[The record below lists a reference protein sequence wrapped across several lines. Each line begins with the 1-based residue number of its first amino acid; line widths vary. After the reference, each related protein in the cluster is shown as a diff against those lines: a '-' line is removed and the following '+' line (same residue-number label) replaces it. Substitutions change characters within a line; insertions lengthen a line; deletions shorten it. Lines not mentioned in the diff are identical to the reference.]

1 MAKVGGRID
10 VSRTKEIQ
18 MGIGVAELLV
28 IILSVLMIF
37 GPNRLPA
44 LARGV
49 GRGIK
54 NFREATRKGDNR
66 QN

>member
-1 MAKVGGRID
+1 MAKVDGRIN

-28 IILSVLMIF
+28 IILIVLMIF
-37 GPNRLPA
+37 GTNRLPA

>member
-1 MAKVGGRID
+1 
-10 VSRTKEIQ
+10 

-28 IILSVLMIF
+28 IILIVLMIF

-49 GRGIK
+49 GLGIK